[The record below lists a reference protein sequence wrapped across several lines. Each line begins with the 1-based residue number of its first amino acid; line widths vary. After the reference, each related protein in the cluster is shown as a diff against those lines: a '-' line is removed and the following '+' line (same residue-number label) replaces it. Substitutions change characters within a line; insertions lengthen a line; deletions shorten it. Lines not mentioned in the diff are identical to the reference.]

1 MINSSNWYQ
10 SLQSRIANSL
20 SVSRAITLTR
30 CLAIGNA
37 CAFWAIAFSANPT
50 LAQLLEVTADPS
62 LGTIVTPNGTTFQIT
77 GGTIVGDTNLF
88 HSFSSF
94 SVPDG
99 GIADF
104 LNNPTLSNIFARV
117 TGGSASDIQGLIRA
131 QGNTNL
137 FLINPNGIIFGPNAQ
152 LNIGGSF
159 VATTANAIAFPG
171 GAEFS
176 LTSAVSPDNPL
187 LTVNPSAFLFNQ
199 IAAQPKNS
207 IEVRGTLAVGENRS
221 LLLVGGTISPTPTST
236 GSIVLDGGTL
246 QDRGKLQA
254 PGGRVEL
261 GGVAG
266 SGTVG
271 LNVDDG
277 NLRLS
282 FPSGVA
288 RTDVFLQNG
297 ADVDVSAAG
306 GGSIGINARNLNMA
320 RVSRLQ
326 AGIAPD
332 LGSLGSQAGNIEVN
346 ATENITLIGGSS
358 IDNSVQFRATGR
370 AGNVII
376 NADTVSFD
384 GNSRFFRASGA
395 YSRIL
400 EGASG
405 RGGNIEIKARSLQL
419 TNGAVITTST
429 RGEGNAGNVT
439 IDADTV
445 SFDGQGDFNT
455 VLGFKQSSAAFS
467 AVTDN
472 GIGQGGSVTITARS
486 LSLSNGGA
494 IITSTLGQGDAGSI
508 FINADTI
515 FFSGKGSDSDVNNF
529 FNSSGAYSSVLPTG
543 EGQGGR
549 IEIAAG
555 LLSLTND
562 AVITTSTSGQGDGG
576 NIAIVDTDRLVV
588 QSGGQVSA
596 NTSGVGRA
604 GTLLVNASDSVEVS
618 GTSAN
623 GSTPSRLNFDTS
635 SGGDAGDLRINTP
648 RLVVRD
654 GGQVSA
660 RTSNRGQAGTLAVN
674 ADSVEVSGT
683 GSGLFFDS
691 SSSGDAKGI
700 RIETE
705 QLVVQNGGQVTVNGT
720 GSGNPGDLEVAA
732 GSIFLNQEG
741 KLTTETASGNGGNIR
756 LRVQDEIRM
765 RYQSE
770 ISASAR
776 GSGNGGNVE
785 IEIPNGFILAFLP
798 ENSDIV
804 ASAIQGNGGIAR
816 ATAAGVFGFR
826 QFRGFR
832 TPESDFTASSELG
845 IDGRLEIIT
854 PDKRLEELPAEF
866 ADVNIAQGCAAI
878 RAPQQQSRFVVT
890 GRGGLPSNPS
900 EALNADAVEVDLVRR
915 NSEEK
920 RRVRH
925 DSSTNS
931 TGKAS
936 TQLVEAQ
943 GWVIG
948 DNGEVI
954 LTASA
959 PTVMPHSTWHRE
971 IDCDAP

>member
-1 MINSSNWYQ
+1 MSGIILLKRSWGWNFS
-10 SLQSRIANSL
+10 
-20 SVSRAITLTR
+20 
-30 CLAIGNA
+30 
-37 CAFWAIAFSANPT
+37 WAIWSAIVGAIAGISVGITTSETSAF
-50 LAQLLEVTADPS
+50 AQVIADPS

-77 GGTIVGDTNLF
+77 GGTTVGDTNLF

-117 TGGSASDIQGLIRA
+117 TGGSSDIQGLIRS

-137 FLINPNGIIFGPNAQ
+137 FLINPSGIIFGQNAQ

-159 VATTANAIAFPG
+159 VGITANAIAFPG

-187 LTVNPSAFLFNQ
+187 LRVNPSAFLFNQ
-199 IAAQPKNS
+199 IAAQSTNS
-207 IEVRGTLAVGENRS
+207 IEVRGNLTVNPNRN
-221 LLLVGGTISPTPTST
+221 LLLIGGNISPTATST
-236 GSIVLDGGTL
+236 GQILVEGGSL
-246 QDRGKLQA
+246 NA

-261 GGVAG
+261 GGLLGV
-266 SGTVG
+266 GTVG
-271 LNVDDG
+271 LNVDS
-277 NLRLS
+277 NSLS
-282 FPSGVA
+282 FPDNIA
-288 RTDVFLQNG
+288 RADVTLTNG
-297 ADVDVSAAG
+297 ADINVSAAG
-306 GGSIGINARNLNMA
+306 GGSIGINARNLTMA
-320 RVSRLQ
+320 GVSRLQ

-346 ATENITLIGGSS
+346 ATGIISLTSGSS
-358 IDNSVQFRATGR
+358 IDNSVQFRAIGQ

-376 NADTVSFD
+376 NADTVAFD

-395 YSRIL
+395 YSRIQ

-405 RGGNIEIKARSLQL
+405 QGGNIEIKARSLQL

-429 RGEGNAGNVT
+429 RGLGDAGSVT
-439 IDADTV
+439 IIADTV
-445 SFDGQGDFNT
+445 SFDGQGDFNPG
-455 VLGFKQSSAAFS
+455 LGFKQSSAAFS
-467 AVTDN
+467 AVTED
-472 GIGQGGSVTITARS
+472 GSGQGGSVTITARS

-494 IITSTLGQGDAGSI
+494 IITSTLGLGDAGNI

-515 FFSGKGSDSDVNNF
+515 SFSGKGSDSDVNNF
-529 FNSSGAYSSVLPTG
+529 FNASGAYSSVLPTG

-562 AVITTSTSGQGDGG
+562 AVITTSTSGQGNGG

-588 QSGGQVSA
+588 QSGAQVSA

-770 ISASAR
+770 ISASAQ
-776 GSGNGGNVE
+776 GIGNGGNVE

-804 ASAIQGNGGIAR
+804 ASAIQGNGGVAR

-854 PDKRLEELPAEF
+854 PDKRLEELPADF
-866 ADVNIAQGCAAI
+866 ADINIAQGCEAI
-878 RAPQQQSRFVVT
+878 RAPEQQSRFVIT
-890 GRGGLPSNPS
+890 GRGGLPHNPK
-900 EALNADAVEVDLVRR
+900 EALSPDAVEVDLVRR
-915 NSEEK
+915 NSTVNE
-920 RRVRH
+920 RSRP
-925 DSSTNS
+925 DTSPNS
-931 TGKAS
+931 TS
-936 TQLVEAQ
+936 NTPTQLVEAQ

-948 DNGEVI
+948 NNGEVI
-954 LTASA
+954 LTANA
-959 PTVMPHSTWHRE
+959 PTVTPQSPGQG
-971 IDCDAP
+971 IVDCQTLNQKQRR